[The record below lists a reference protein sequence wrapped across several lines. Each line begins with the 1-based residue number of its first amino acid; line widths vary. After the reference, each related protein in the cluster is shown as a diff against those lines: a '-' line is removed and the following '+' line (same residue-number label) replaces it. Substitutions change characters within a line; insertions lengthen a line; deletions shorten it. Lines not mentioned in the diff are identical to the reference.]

1 MLIESE
7 STKNKSNSQQ
17 KTLIQTILPCIALYK
32 TLLQE
37 GFSKEETTTYLQKYM
52 FDGEKK
58 ILNAGAMGVPRNR
71 TISCDEIER
80 M

>member
-1 MLIESE
+1 VLIESE

-17 KTLIQTILPCIALYK
+17 KTLIQTILPCVALYK

-37 GFSKEETTTYLQKYM
+37 GFSKEKTTTYLQKYM

-58 ILNAGAMGVPRNR
+58 ILNAGAAFASFRKRVRFW
-71 TISCDEIER
+71 IWCK
-80 M
+80 